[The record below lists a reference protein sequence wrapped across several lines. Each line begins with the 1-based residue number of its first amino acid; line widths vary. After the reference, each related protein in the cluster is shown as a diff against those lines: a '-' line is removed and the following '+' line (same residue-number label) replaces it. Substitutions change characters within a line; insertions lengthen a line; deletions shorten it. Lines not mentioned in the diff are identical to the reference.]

1 VTFAKATQS
10 ADQGDS
16 DDPAQTSKEA
26 TCAPLYLAQSLVEVI
41 EKLPDQKG
49 DDGLTPTERVLGVA
63 DHIGRTGER
72 GFTIV
77 ELIVVVT
84 IISMLSALAA
94 GAYNKVVNDAKQANA
109 NALVSTL
116 ATAKTAFVTDPSTS
130 PTEIQQF
137 NSDPEASFASIAPY
151 IRINGVQPVSADD
164 LKKLDGLRMP
174 QKMDAALASH
184 PALFQRGVIDVL
196 PGISTHRLKP
206 LFCRERATDCRDL
219 LYPDVALASSFLTL
233 EANVRLTA
241 ERVL

>member
-1 VTFAKATQS
+1 MQYI
-10 ADQGDS
+10 
-16 DDPAQTSKEA
+16 
-26 TCAPLYLAQSLVEVI
+26 TCAPFYLTQPSAEPI
-41 EKLPDQKG
+41 EKLSDQKG
-49 DDGLTPTERVLGVA
+49 DDGQTPTERVLGVA

-137 NSDPEASFASIAPY
+137 NSDPDASFASIAPY
-151 IRINGVQPVSADD
+151 IRVNGVQPASEDD
-164 LKKLDGLRMP
+164 LKKLDGLP
-174 QKMDAALASH
+174 ASASIGLGTVNDSRLGGSNADQA
-184 PALFQRGVIDVL
+184 PIVTF
-196 PGISTHRLKP
+196 THARQ
-206 LFCRERATDCRDL
+206 
-219 LYPDVALASSFLTL
+219 
-233 EANVRLTA
+233 
-241 ERVL
+241 

>member
-1 VTFAKATQS
+1 MQYT
-10 ADQGDS
+10 
-16 DDPAQTSKEA
+16 
-26 TCAPLYLAQSLVEVI
+26 TCAPFYLAQPSVEAI
-41 EKLPDQKG
+41 EKLSDQKG

-137 NSDPEASFASIAPY
+137 NSDPDASFASIAPY
-151 IRINGVQPVSADD
+151 IRVNGVQPASEDD
-164 LKKLDGLRMP
+164 LRKLDGLP
-174 QKMDAALASH
+174 ASASIALGTVDDSRLGGSNADQA
-184 PALFQRGVIDVL
+184 PIVTF
-196 PGISTHRLKP
+196 THARH
-206 LFCRERATDCRDL
+206 
-219 LYPDVALASSFLTL
+219 
-233 EANVRLTA
+233 
-241 ERVL
+241 

>member
-1 VTFAKATQS
+1 MQYT
-10 ADQGDS
+10 
-16 DDPAQTSKEA
+16 

-164 LKKLDGLRMP
+164 LKKLDGLP
-174 QKMDAALASH
+174 ASASIGLGTVNDSRLGGNNADQA
-184 PALFQRGVIDVL
+184 PIVAF
-196 PGISTHRLKP
+196 THARQ
-206 LFCRERATDCRDL
+206 
-219 LYPDVALASSFLTL
+219 
-233 EANVRLTA
+233 
-241 ERVL
+241 